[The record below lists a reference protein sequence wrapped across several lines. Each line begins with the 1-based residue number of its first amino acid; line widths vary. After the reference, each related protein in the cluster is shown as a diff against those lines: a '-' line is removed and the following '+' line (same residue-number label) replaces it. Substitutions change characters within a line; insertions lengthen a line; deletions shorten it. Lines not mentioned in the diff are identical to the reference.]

1 MASQKMKEAKDAGM
15 MLLVGSAAAV
25 GSSWLVNLTPGVKSA
40 NPTTKSLAQLGI
52 GFAAVLFMP
61 GKYRLARYASMGIAF
76 AGALGAVERATKM
89 KTLAGPAVG
98 TLSANEIR
106 ALQSMGAM
114 PMMNGP
120 ATMRS
125 MNGPATMRSMG
136 AGKPSMMGGFKPPT

>member
-1 MASQKMKEAKDAGM
+1 MASQKMKEAKDAGV
-15 MLLVGSAAAV
+15 MLLVGTLAAV
-25 GSSWLVNLTPGVKSA
+25 GSSWLVNMTPGVKTA
-40 NPTTKSLAQLGI
+40 NPTTKSLAQLGL
-52 GFAAVLFMP
+52 GFAVVLFAP
-61 GKYRLARYASMGIAF
+61 GKYRLARYAGMGTAW

-98 TLSANEIR
+98 TLSDNEIR

-125 MNGPATMRSMG
+125 MAGPMTMRSMG
-136 AGKPSMMGGFKPPT
+136 AGKPSMMGGFKSPT